1 MGAQPDVLQSEAQ
14 YDVVKKYYGEVVQ
27 NSSDLKTNACCVS
40 EPAPARLGE
49 ALLLIND
56 EIKAKYYG
64 CGSPIPLCIEDLK
77 ILDLGCG
84 TGRDCYVMSK
94 LTGQHGFVYGMDMTK
109 NQIAVAK
116 KYINEETT
124 ACRVC
129 SPSRKI
135 ALTLS
140 FYLALGIRLGLIC
153 QDHNSPHSK

>member
-1 MGAQPDVLQSEAQ
+1 MTAQPEALQSEVQ

-40 EPAPARLGE
+40 EPAPARLSE

-84 TGRDCYVMSK
+84 T
-94 LTGQHGFVYGMDMTK
+94 
-109 NQIAVAK
+109 
-116 KYINEETT
+116 
-124 ACRVC
+124 
-129 SPSRKI
+129 
-135 ALTLS
+135 
-140 FYLALGIRLGLIC
+140 
-153 QDHNSPHSK
+153 